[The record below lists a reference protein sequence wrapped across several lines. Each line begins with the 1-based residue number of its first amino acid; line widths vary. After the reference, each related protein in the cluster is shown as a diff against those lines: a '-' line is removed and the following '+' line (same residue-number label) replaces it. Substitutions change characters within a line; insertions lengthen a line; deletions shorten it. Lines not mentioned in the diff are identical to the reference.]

1 MLPMIHLPG
10 LQLEWTTLAKQ
21 DLFGPDAEYVRAP
34 MRAARKLIGVH
45 ETTKAERFE
54 VMRAPLLL
62 VLYGIPPSQRLTIR
76 RRISLLSAA
85 DLY

>member
-1 MLPMIHLPG
+1 MLPIIHLPG
-10 LQLEWTTLAKQ
+10 LQLGWTTLAKQ
-21 DLFGPDAEYVRAP
+21 DLFGPGTENVRAP
-34 MRAARKLIGVH
+34 KAARKFIGVH

-76 RRISLLSAA
+76 RRISLLSAS